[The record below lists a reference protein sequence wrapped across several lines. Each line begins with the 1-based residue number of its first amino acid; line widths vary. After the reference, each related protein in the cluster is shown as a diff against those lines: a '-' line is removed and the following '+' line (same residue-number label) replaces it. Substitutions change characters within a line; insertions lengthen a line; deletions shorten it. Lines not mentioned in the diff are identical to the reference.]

1 MTIEHEQSLIG
12 GLMKIASC
20 ESDIASY
27 ILSTLKPASF
37 STLVNKEIYKG
48 LLFLNANKMYF
59 DNLSVMKQLD
69 KNDFVEIR
77 DIDLCYQYA
86 ADASL
91 LRQYSTAIKDESMER
106 FSVAKIADIQDM
118 ITNPEN
124 GNIAQRLGL
133 AESVISG
140 LIEQMQNREEKG
152 LRDAGY
158 WAGEWIDDKGAYHAG
173 EHTSYTLGIT
183 DIDEAFKPKGV
194 LPGSLV
200 VIGARPK
207 MGKTFTA
214 VKIIDHFLKE
224 TDKSVCCFSM
234 EMRGVD
240 IWERT
245 MSSRSK
251 IDSDSFY
258 SISFENTGFW
268 DHAGATNNELANSNY
283 YLDDSPQVSMAKVKK
298 EVREVHRKNPVGLVM
313 LDYLT
318 LMGTEEAE
326 RNDLKYAQITK
337 ELKILAK
344 ELGCVVLL
352 LIQLNRGLEARPDK
366 RPVPSDGRDT
376 GQIEQDCDV
385 WIGLYREG
393 VYNKD
398 CGHKLTEAIVRLN
411 RNGASPTAYMEL
423 NNGHFEDVSLLEAHR
438 QIEDVKAEKRKLEEG
453 ENERGSFKG
462 RGKRTGLSY

>member
-1 MTIEHEQSLIG
+1 
-12 GLMKIASC
+12 
-20 ESDIASY
+20 
-27 ILSTLKPASF
+27 
-37 STLVNKEIYKG
+37 
-48 LLFLNANKMYF
+48 
-59 DNLSVMKQLD
+59 
-69 KNDFVEIR
+69 
-77 DIDLCYQYA
+77 
-86 ADASL
+86 
-91 LRQYSTAIKDESMER
+91 
-106 FSVAKIADIQDM
+106 
-118 ITNPEN
+118 
-124 GNIAQRLGL
+124 
-133 AESVISG
+133 
-140 LIEQMQNREEKG
+140 
-152 LRDAGY
+152 
-158 WAGEWIDDKGAYHAG
+158 
-173 EHTSYTLGIT
+173 
-183 DIDEAFKPKGV
+183 
-194 LPGSLV
+194 
-200 VIGARPK
+200 
-207 MGKTFTA
+207 
-214 VKIIDHFLKE
+214 
-224 TDKSVCCFSM
+224 
-234 EMRGVD
+234 
-240 IWERT
+240 

>member
-1 MTIEHEQSLIG
+1 MSIEHEQSLIG

-37 STLVNKEIYKG
+37 SALVNKEIYKG

-158 WAGEWIDDKGAYHAG
+158 WAGEWIDDKEAYHRG
-173 EHTSYTLGIT
+173 EQVSYTLGIQG
-183 DIDEAFKPKGV
+183 IDEAFKPKGV

-200 VIGARPK
+200 VVGARPK

-224 TDKSVCCFSM
+224 SGKAVCAFSM

-240 IWERT
+240 IWERA
-245 MSSRSK
+245 MSSRGRV
-251 IDSDSFY
+251 DSDSFY
-258 SISFENTGFW
+258 SVSMENTGFW
-268 DHAGATNNELANSNY
+268 DHAGGINVELANSQF
-283 YLDDSPQVSMAKVKK
+283 YLDDSPCVSMAKIKK

-313 LDYLT
+313 VDYLT

-326 RNDLKYAQITK
+326 RNDLKYANITK

-344 ELGCVVLL
+344 ELGCVILL
-352 LIQLNRGLEARPDK
+352 LIQLNRGLENRPDK

-385 WIGLYREG
+385 WIGLYRES
-393 VYNKD
+393 VYNAD
-398 CGHKLTEAIVRLN
+398 CGHTLTEAIVRLN
-411 RNGASPTAYMEL
+411 RAGSNATAYMEL
-423 NNGHFEDVSLLEAHR
+423 NNGYFEDINQLDAHR
-438 QIEDVKAEKRKLEEG
+438 QVETVKEEKRKQEQADDEQ
-453 ENERGSFKG
+453 STFKG
-462 RGKRTGLSY
+462 RGKRARL